1 METGRSFS
9 SVNKRRMGFGTN
21 CHLEKVWFNHTP
33 AQGSVLAPSR
43 INYFFFLAGA
53 GAAAFLSGA
62 AGAAAVFVAGAL
74 GFLVSFPLAA
84 NATALVRGTNATG
97 AVVNADA
104 EVTARRATTANF
116 MADGAISKDMD
127 RTRRLVWN
135 AIDFKVWPSSQ
146 WSFFVKF
153 DSFGRAKK

>member
-1 METGRSFS
+1 
-9 SVNKRRMGFGTN
+9 
-21 CHLEKVWFNHTP
+21 
-33 AQGSVLAPSR
+33 LASSR
-43 INYFFFLAGA
+43 IIYFFFLA

-62 AGAAAVFVAGAL
+62 AGAGAAAVFVTGAL

-84 NATALVRGTNATG
+84 NATELVRGTKATG

-104 EVTARRATTANF
+104 ELAARRATTANF

>member
-9 SVNKRRMGFGTN
+9 SVNKRRMGFGKN
-21 CHLEKVWFNHTP
+21 CHLEKVWFSHCTP
-33 AQGSVLAPSR
+33 AQGSVLASSR

-74 GFLVSFPLAA
+74 GFLASFPLAA
-84 NATALVRGTNATG
+84 NATALARGTKATG

-104 EVTARRATTANF
+104 ELAARRATTANF
-116 MADGAISKDMD
+116 MADEAISKDMD
-127 RTRRLVWN
+127 RVRRERGNPGL
-135 AIDFKVWPSSQ
+135 I
-146 WSFFVKF
+146 
-153 DSFGRAKK
+153 G